1 MSKPDIV
8 KLTQA
13 DGILEVLFDRPPVNA
28 IDPDTSRRL
37 GQVFAAFRDDPTLRV
52 AIVTAP
58 GDKIFSAGWD
68 LKVASRMGPAETAA
82 LDIGPG
88 GFAGITRMF
97 DLNKPVIAAVNGRA
111 IGGGVELALA
121 CDLIIMAEGT
131 DFSLPEAERGVVAD
145 AGGLQRLPKRLP
157 YHVAMDLLLTGR
169 RMYADEA
176 LHYGLANAVVPR
188 AQLMDKAREIARVIA
203 NGAPLS
209 IEATK
214 EVVRETEHMS
224 VQQTFAVTRARSL
237 PAHARLYASED
248 IKEGPRA
255 FAEKRKPNWKGR

>member
-8 KLTQA
+8 TLTQA

-37 GQVFAAFRDDPTLRV
+37 GQVFAGFRDDPALRV

-68 LKVASRMGPAETAA
+68 LKVASSIGPAETAA

-121 CDLIIMAEGT
+121 CDLIVMAEGT

-188 AQLMDKAREIARVIA
+188 AQLMDKAREIARVIV

-224 VQQTFAVTRARSL
+224 VQQTFAVTQARSL

>member
-8 KLTQA
+8 TLTQA

-37 GQVFAAFRDDPTLRV
+37 GQVFAGFRDDPALRV

-68 LKVASRMGPAETAA
+68 LKVASSIGPAETAA

-121 CDLIIMAEGT
+121 CDLIVMAEGT

-214 EVVRETEHMS
+214 EVIRETEHMS
-224 VQQTFAVTRARSL
+224 VQQTFAVTQARSL
-237 PAHARLYASED
+237 PSHARLYASED